1 MASVFVLVLSP
12 SLCWGSAESCADGVV
27 PGYSRRA
34 ELRERNAARFKRS
47 TVRVGEQFTRRHK
60 RAIRFLELTS
70 LLEVGYL
77 TDLAVGNR
85 KRKRWGHPCGYITH

>member
-1 MASVFVLVLSP
+1 
-12 SLCWGSAESCADGVV
+12 
-27 PGYSRRA
+27 
-34 ELRERNAARFKRS
+34 
-47 TVRVGEQFTRRHK
+47 VGEQFTRRHK

-85 KRKRWGHPCGYITH
+85 KWKKWGHPCGYISH